1 MGKVV
6 IVATNMLESMI
17 VHPTLTR
24 AKVSDIAIAVLEGA
38 DAVML
43 YGETHTESKFPLK
56 VVKVMHTVSL
66 RTQATIAGSE
76 MPPNLGQAFKWGCI
90 SSKEFDEAM
99 RLEEALFGEIPE
111 ETLQQRP
118 LRQQGVPDKSKGL
131 NQQLPLPSPSH
142 VAQQLLKQ
150 QIVFLLIDVFILLN
164 IEWEEKMLL

>member
-24 AKVSDIAIAVLEGA
+24 AKVSDIAIVVLEGA

-43 YGETHTESKFPLK
+43 SGETAHGNIWFAPYSAK
-56 VVKVMHTVSL
+56 
-66 RTQATIAGSE
+66 
-76 MPPNLGQAFKWGCI
+76 KWGCI

-111 ETLQQRP
+111 ETLQRRP
-118 LRQQGVPDKSKGL
+118 LRHQGVPDKSKGL